1 MNGQVLTMD
10 SVVCRT
16 SDVVFS
22 RLDDELLAI
31 DAQAGYCYSMNDT
44 AGRIWELLNAPV
56 SVAGICSRLQAEF
69 TVEESS
75 CQQEVLSLMERLLD
89 SGLIQV
95 MDAQKNPD

>member
-1 MNGQVLTMD
+1 MNGHELTMG

-31 DAQAGYCYSMNDT
+31 DAQAGYCYSMNET
-44 AGRIWELLNAPV
+44 AGRIWELIGAPV
-56 SVAGICSRLQAEF
+56 SIGDLCSRLKTEF
-69 TVEESS
+69 SVEQLL
-75 CQQEVLSLMERLLD
+75 CQQEVLPLMEKLLE

-95 MDAQKNPD
+95 MDAQTSPG